1 MIIHSSTHQKRL
13 SALRSSGGND
23 TSDTR
28 LLYRLME
35 SERRYRTAYE
45 AIKAQSQVKT
55 SNPEQPPVIVQSDGP
70 AKTTDPDFLM
80 KIMVVQQFQQQSS
93 MWQTALLQ
101 LLTRQ
106 DKPVFAFT
114 DRMMPQLLNTEPRP
128 NTKNDVYRPLEQ
140 QNFTPG
146 IAPKASFVARYDK
159 GKKLRLLGYI
169 EIFSF
174 LVRRAITSKQFALAG
189 DQAFGITLK
198 YTTKSAEAYL
208 IQSNNV
214 LLSKLK
220 LLASGEKYQLEIL
233 ERGGKAT
240 DIREAVEILECVFE
254 RIYLVIP
261 PDGLLSPVRGSG
273 IHEMLRTNQVYPNNY
288 FLQCESKRIQLS
300 KTNALLGPSESEIKV
315 IILGLYL
322 LHALV
327 INILLQPE
335 KLGYTKK
342 PEPDSAK
349 NSLNVLITLCVSMFQ
364 DVVSENQSQ
373 RKTKAKPKQDENPV
387 DEFEGS
393 LLAETKVN
401 SIKKRLGDRMWKR
414 QVSSFR
420 VWLDAYLQNVKNIG

>member
-1 MIIHSSTHQKRL
+1 MDLILSNIIKL
-13 SALRSSGGND
+13 
-23 TSDTR
+23 
-28 LLYRLME
+28 E
-35 SERRYRTAYE
+35 
-45 AIKAQSQVKT
+45 VKEIISKNVLEGT
-55 SNPEQPPVIVQSDGP
+55 G
-70 AKTTDPDFLM
+70 
-80 KIMVVQQFQQQSS
+80 
-93 MWQTALLQ
+93 
-101 LLTRQ
+101 
-106 DKPVFAFT
+106 
-114 DRMMPQLLNTEPRP
+114 P
-128 NTKNDVYRPLEQ
+128 NTKYDVYKPLEQ

-146 IAPKASFVARYDK
+146 VAPKASFVARY
-159 GKKLRLLGYI
+159 GYC
-169 EIFSF
+169 SLF
-174 LVRRAITSKQFALAG
+174 LTSKQFALAG

-220 LLASGEKYQLEIL
+220 LLASGEKYHLEIL

-254 RIYLVIP
+254 RIYLVI
-261 PDGLLSPVRGSG
+261 
-273 IHEMLRTNQVYPNNY
+273 
-288 FLQCESKRIQLS
+288 KRIQLS
-300 KTNALLGPSESEIKV
+300 KTNALLGPSESEMRV

-335 KLGYTKK
+335 KLGHTRK

-364 DVVSENQSQ
+364 DVVGENQSQ

-393 LLAETKVN
+393 LLAEMKVN

-420 VWLDAYLQNVKNIG
+420 IWLDAYLQNVKNIG